1 MVGDGFEAAGAGVPV
16 EGVEQVGQSGTS
28 LTCGGASPD
37 LLLGMWRDW
46 SRLSSPLS
54 FSVSLW
60 LGGNKFDDGLSV
72 EGSMPFAR
80 E

>member
-46 SRLSSPLS
+46 SRL
-54 FSVSLW
+54 FSAL
-60 LGGNKFDDGLSV
+60 FLSV
-72 EGSMPFAR
+72 PVGR
-80 E
+80 G